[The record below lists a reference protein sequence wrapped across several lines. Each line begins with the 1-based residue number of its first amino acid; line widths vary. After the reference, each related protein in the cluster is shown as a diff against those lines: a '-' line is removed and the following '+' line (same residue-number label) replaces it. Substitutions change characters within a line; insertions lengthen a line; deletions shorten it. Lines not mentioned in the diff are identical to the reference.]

1 MPLSTQRS
9 TEVRWAVMH
18 SDHRSGL
25 LAALLISEGVHSDI
39 PKELSNIEIHHSS
52 GRNQNDPDDS

>member
-18 SDHRSGL
+18 SNHPSGH

-39 PKELSNIEIHHSS
+39 PKELSKIGIHHSS
-52 GRNQNDPDDS
+52 GRKQNDPDDF